1 MGASYALNNLQ
12 IDPWV
17 IAKQLRHADNGT
29 LVIKLYGHPTR
40 DTIVEHMRRGW
51 GRLRTSAG
59 GLTARNSGRDTF
71 HEPA

>member
-1 MGASYALNNLQ
+1 MGASYALNNLG

-51 GRLRTSAG
+51 GGSRMSAG
-59 GLTARNSGRDTF
+59 GPTTPNSAQETYD
-71 HEPA
+71 EPA